1 MSNFFQ
7 RFSQNYFDD
16 ILVRL
21 AYHSAGIE
29 GNTISLPGT
38 VSIIMHRTLPTSDK
52 ATVHEFYEIENHQQA
67 FDNILTHLFNED
79 SLTID
84 IIKEMHADLA
94 DRLQYDRGQ
103 FKKNEN
109 IILRAEFQ
117 TSSPPETPFLITQLT
132 KTILSPPFET

>member
-7 RFSQNYFDD
+7 RFSQDYLDD

-67 FDNILTHLFNED
+67 FDNILTHLMNNEP
-79 SLTID
+79 LTVEL
-84 IIKEMHADLA
+84 IKHIHGDLT
-94 DRLQYDRGQ
+94 DRLQYDKG
-103 FKKNEN
+103 
-109 IILRAEFQ
+109 
-117 TSSPPETPFLITQLT
+117 
-132 KTILSPPFET
+132 